1 MKKLAIGVDIGGISV
16 VAMNN
21 VPPHPANY
29 LQRAGRAGRRREGR
43 SLALAVCK
51 NTPHDQSV
59 FNDPLWPFKTPMR
72 MPKVSLQSPDLVQR
86 HINAWLLSYWL
97 KQVAAA
103 DQIKSMTAGAF
114 FLDGDIPMSLAAR
127 FCLWCNNQA
136 TELEPHI
143 SRSLKDITR
152 RSILDSM
159 PQPAIL
165 KRTTASLDEITQ
177 AWRLEHSASHEQLQ
191 QIGDK
196 KAAAYRA
203 MEVQVNRIEKEYLLS
218 ELVDRRFLPG
228 YGFPT
233 DIVSFDNRCMQ
244 TLKQEEADKRFAVV
258 KWVLENAESKV
269 FEVRVPRPDGD
280 RFYITTVKPIINSQR
295 EVVSVICISKEIT
308 ERKAMEERLARM
320 AQFDTLT
327 ELPNRA
333 LFDDRLKHAI
343 AQAKRDGTW
352 LALMSIDLDRFKP
365 VNDTHGHHVG
375 DLLLQAVARR
385 MQDCVRES
393 DSVGRIGGDEFFIL
407 LPVIDHAAD
416 ALTVAEKVRDALS
429 RPFALEDTQAIG
441 ISSSIGITLYP
452 DHGDD
457 TRLLYR
463 YADQAMYRAKAQ
475 GRNQTCTA

>member
-1 MKKLAIGVDIGGISV
+1 MAQTNDDEKPRDQLIIELDALRATLQEYRVLLDESSDPIFAFYPDGTYRYVNQAFASGVRLPRDAII
-16 VAMNN
+16 
-21 VPPHPANY
+21 
-29 LQRAGRAGRRREGR
+29 GRRIW
-43 SLALAVCK
+43 
-51 NTPHDQSV
+51 DV
-59 FNDPLWPFKTPMR
+59 F
-72 MPKVSLQSPDLVQR
+72 S
-86 HINAWLLSYWL
+86 
-97 KQVAAA
+97 
-103 DQIKSMTAGAF
+103 
-114 FLDGDIPMSLAAR
+114 
-127 FCLWCNNQA
+127 
-136 TELEPHI
+136 
-143 SRSLKDITR
+143 
-152 RSILDSM
+152 
-159 PQPAIL
+159 
-165 KRTTASLDEITQ
+165 
-177 AWRLEHSASHEQLQ
+177 
-191 QIGDK
+191 
-196 KAAAYRA
+196 
-203 MEVQVNRIEKEYLLS
+203 
-218 ELVDRRFLPG
+218 
-228 YGFPT
+228 
-233 DIVSFDNRCMQ
+233 
-244 TLKQEEADKRFAVV
+244 QEEADKRFAVV

-343 AQAKRDGTW
+343 AQAKRDGTR

-416 ALTVAEKVRDALS
+416 ALTVAEKVRDALGQ
-429 RPFALEDTQAIG
+429 PFALEGLQRIG

-475 GRNQTCTA
+475 GRNQVQVFDTAWVSASA